1 MAKLLELD
9 EPDVNASDEEK
20 PSGRLARHD
29 GERAALR
36 YKPVRTPRGE
46 FLIVASQSARN
57 DREVQAIGDYHGTGT
72 HQWHRTRKA
81 AQKDLYDRRKRDK
94 DPDAGRSYFTE
105 VTHVD
110 PTDARR
116 AKRARPSGE
125 LEREQPS
132 GKLYRREDGEPA
144 ARRYMPVWNGKN
156 FLIVAFQGDEN
167 RREVSKHGSFA
178 GDPSGPRV
186 FSKQQDAKRSLY
198 DRLKKENNPDA
209 RKAFFTFVV
218 HVDPIGTAD
227 GARDRRELSRARERA
242 PERAPRESSTR
253 ELARPEHRP
262 AERGA
267 RGGKSN
273 PVHELAA
280 LAEQRGARFAIEIR
294 SQTASMRGLSD
305 SSARKFAAEA
315 AEREAYRQ
323 AAKYNL
329 GVEASRVFVDAFVGS
344 AVSRS
349 QLAASSGALAKGTKT
364 GLIIAGAGVAVL
376 AATGIAHMAM
386 KSSGNRPA

>member
-9 EPDVNASDEEK
+9 EPDVNASEEEK
-20 PSGRLARHD
+20 PSGRLSRHD

-36 YKPVRTPRGE
+36 YQPVRTPRGE

-57 DREVQAIGDYHGTGT
+57 DREVQAIGRYHGIGT

-94 DPDAGRSYFTE
+94 DPDAGKSYFTE

-116 AKRARPSGE
+116 APRARSSRAAGE
-125 LEREQPS
+125 LEVPS

-144 ARRYMPVWNGKN
+144 ARRYMPVWNGEN

-178 GDPSGPRV
+178 GDPRGPRV
-186 FSKQQDAKRSLY
+186 FSSQQEAKKSLY
-198 DRLKKENNPDA
+198 NRLKEERDPNA
-209 RKAFFTFVV
+209 RRAFFTFVT
-218 HVDPIGTAD
+218 HVDPTGTASAE
-227 GARDRRELSRARERA
+227 GSASTRRERRSDIVPR
-242 PERAPRESSTR
+242 PRAPREEAPSRPTR
-253 ELARPEHRP
+253 GSKQGPER
-262 AERGA
+262 
-267 RGGKSN
+267 
-273 PVHELAA
+273 ELAA
-280 LAEQRGARFAIEIR
+280 LAEQRGARFAMELR
-294 SQTASMRGLSD
+294 AQAASLRGLSE
-305 SSARKFAAEA
+305 SALRKAFAEG
-315 AEREAYRQ
+315 AEREANRQ
-323 AAKYNL
+323 VRQYSLGPDAA
-329 GVEASRVFVDAFVGS
+329 RIFTDAFVGS
-344 AVSRS
+344 AVSRA
-349 QLAASSGALAKGTKT
+349 QVASSGALTKGTKT

-386 KSSGNRPA
+386 KSSGNQPA